1 MTPWLDVS
9 SAVIFGSQLLL
20 CILLCL
26 VFVFTMQ
33 QVKQSDKMTI
43 IDARLAVLRKMLLVA
58 VILALC
64 SALAC
69 AIALWFILDPLTLT
83 SQWVMNF
90 AGNAVPTFVF
100 RVAIIALIASLFFGR
115 KSAKKSSGDQPLLER
130 KSQTP
135 ERYSI

>member
-1 MTPWLDVS
+1 
-9 SAVIFGSQLLL
+9 
-20 CILLCL
+20 
-26 VFVFTMQ
+26 MQ